1 MKILVIGD
9 SCVDRYIY
17 GKSKRLCP
25 GAPVPVLIPTKTIE
39 NGGMAKNVQ
48 ANILSLG
55 AQCDILT
62 NKENIVKTRYVH
74 EHTNHMFIRVDT
86 NEEKIRRI
94 EQKNLKNLDSYD
106 ALVISDYDKG
116 FLSEEDIETL
126 CAEYPLVFMDTKKPL
141 NYWSR
146 NCSFIKI
153 NEHEYEN
160 SKTIFKDIDYTLY
173 NNLIITLGS
182 KGCRYKDKI
191 YDVEKVDVKDMTGA
205 GDTFLSGLV
214 VKYVESRD
222 IKKSIEFANECA
234 TKVVQKKGV
243 VVVNAL

>member
-25 GAPVPVLIPTKTIE
+25 DAPVPVLIPTKTIE

-74 EHTNHMFIRVDT
+74 EHTNHMFIRIDT

-94 EQKNLKNLDSYD
+94 EHKNLKNLDSYD

-160 SKTIFKDIDYTLY
+160 SKTIFRDIDYTLY
-173 NNLIITLGS
+173 SNLIITLGS

-191 YDVEKVDVKDMTGA
+191 YGVEKVDVKDMTGA